1 ELVSEL
7 DQVVRRSLLEARDDD
22 QGVYVLGPR
31 ATALRLEERRRVD
44 HDECERRLAQLVE
57 QDLKRI
63 RGYER
68 RRRGLACAQD
78 GEAAGPAPGR
88 SRSGRLDDHSGG
100 RLGVPV
106 PGRGEDLCQ
115 ARRALHPE
123 ELLER
128 WPPEVGI
135 DDERGLPGL
144 RERAAEPGRD
154 LHLALVVQR
163 AGHEQDLLALAG
175 KLSLDDGSQHV
186 EGLTLRYGA
195 GRAAACFRDLGQDR
209 DAAQAL
215 EIPSLSHARR
225 D

>member
-1 ELVSEL
+1 APSLAAGRTDLGRQRSALLGSASRNQVCAGERGFAGQPRSLLGLLPPSEDDVPEDGRVHLLELVSEL

-88 SRSGRLDDHSGG
+88 SRSGRL
-100 RLGVPV
+100 
-106 PGRGEDLCQ
+106 
-115 ARRALHPE
+115 
-123 ELLER
+123 
-128 WPPEVGI
+128 
-135 DDERGLPGL
+135 
-144 RERAAEPGRD
+144 
-154 LHLALVVQR
+154 
-163 AGHEQDLLALAG
+163 
-175 KLSLDDGSQHV
+175 
-186 EGLTLRYGA
+186 
-195 GRAAACFRDLGQDR
+195 
-209 DAAQAL
+209 
-215 EIPSLSHARR
+215 
-225 D
+225 